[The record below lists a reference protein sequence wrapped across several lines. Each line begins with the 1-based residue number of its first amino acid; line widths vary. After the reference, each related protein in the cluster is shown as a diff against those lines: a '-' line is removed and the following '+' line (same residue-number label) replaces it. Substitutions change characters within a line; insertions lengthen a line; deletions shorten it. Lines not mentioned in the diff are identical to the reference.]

1 MSYDLKRIDL
11 PALFGPV
18 CRATDALARLD
29 ECIARSTIR
38 EGFLERQD
46 FADAVSSMWVDGE
59 LVHVEDL
66 VLHDARRDARTPTH
80 ELTIAHSVL
89 RSRRQ
94 IGSHPADWALSN
106 AGLARLRG
114 EAREADAHSPLQPPS
129 PTQVSSIP
137 EGSPEDD
144 DLALEDAGDEF
155 AEIDALLSRSSALID
170 DTLNNRPAAKRA
182 PDRDPLIYD
191 ADWDEDARLD
201 EWMQI
206 LRAADALPPVL
217 KAAIALDAWN
227 QLQVLQHRAELGRQ
241 LAAALL
247 RQEGVARAHLPPL
260 NVGLKAIK
268 IDRRRSPSRMT
279 RLLAILESIEETAAT
294 GLKEHD
300 RLLAARAQ
308 LERRTANRRGHSRLP
323 QLVDLV
329 IARPVVSAS
338 LIAQELDITPQGALV
353 LTKELNLREMTG
365 RGRYRAW
372 GVL

>member
-46 FADAVSSMWVDGE
+46 FADSVSSMWVDGE

-94 IGSHPADWALSN
+94 IASHPPEWALSS

-114 EAREADAHSPLQPPS
+114 EARHAEGETVPHAPAPVAVHTD
-129 PTQVSSIP
+129 P
-137 EGSPEDD
+137 EETIASEDT
-144 DLALEDAGDEF
+144 ADEF
-155 AEIDALLSRSSALID
+155 ADIDALLTRSRALID
-170 DTLNNRPAAKRA
+170 DTLNNRNTIKPSA
-182 PDRDPLIYD
+182 DRDPLVYD

-201 EWMQI
+201 EWFSV
-206 LRAADALPPVL
+206 LRAADTLPPL
-217 KAAIALDAWN
+217 LRAAIALDSWN
-227 QLQVLQHRAELGRQ
+227 QLQVLQHRSELGRQ

-247 RQEGVARAHLPPL
+247 RRDGVAKAHLPPL

-268 IDRRRSPSRMT
+268 IDRRRSPSRMV
-279 RLLAILESIEETAAT
+279 RLLAILESVEETAMT

-372 GVL
+372 GIL

>member
-29 ECIARSTIR
+29 ECITRSTIR

-46 FADAVSSMWVDGE
+46 FADAVASMWVDGE

-94 IGSHPADWALSN
+94 IASHPPEWAMSS

-114 EAREADAHSPLQPPS
+114 ETGQENAGTAPRTPS
-129 PTQVSSIP
+129 PTQVP
-137 EGSPEDD
+137 DELG
-144 DLALEDAGDEF
+144 EDAASEETGDEF

-170 DTLNNRPAAKRA
+170 DTLNNRSAAPKPATE
-182 PDRDPLIYD
+182 RDPLIYD

-201 EWMQI
+201 EWHQV
-206 LRAADALPPVL
+206 LRAARELPPVL

-247 RQEGVARAHLPPL
+247 RQEGIARAHLPPL

-279 RLLAILESIEETAAT
+279 RLLAILESMEETAAT

-338 LIAQELDITPQGALV
+338 LIAQELDITPQGPLV
-353 LTKELNLREMTG
+353 LTKQLNLREMTG

>member
-1 MSYDLKRIDL
+1 MSYDLTRIDL
-11 PALFGPV
+11 PALFAPV
-18 CRATDALARLD
+18 CRATEALARLD

-46 FADAVSSMWVDGE
+46 FADAVASMWVDGE

-94 IGSHPADWALSN
+94 IASHPADWAMSRTGLS
-106 AGLARLRG
+106 RLRG
-114 EAREADAHSPLQPPS
+114 EVHDAKGQSLARPAS
-129 PTQVSSIP
+129 PTFDQS
-137 EGSPEDD
+137 GSDD
-144 DLALEDAGDEF
+144 DVASDECGDEF
-155 AEIDALLSRSSALID
+155 AEIDALLTRSSALIEE
-170 DTLNNRPAAKRA
+170 TLGNRGP
-182 PDRDPLIYD
+182 PNVTTDRDTLIYD
-191 ADWDEDARLD
+191 ADWDEDARLE
-201 EWMQI
+201 EWFAV
-206 LRAADALPPVL
+206 LRSTEGLPPL
-217 KAAIALDAWN
+217 LRMAIALDAWN
-227 QLQVLQHRAELGRQ
+227 QLQVLQHRVELGRQ

-247 RQEGVARAHLPPL
+247 RQEGVARTHLPTL
-260 NVGLKAIK
+260 NVGLKTIK

-279 RLLAILESIEETAAT
+279 RLLAIVESVEEAATT

-338 LIAQELDITPQGALV
+338 LIAQELDITPQGALI

-372 GVL
+372 GIL

>member
-1 MSYDLKRIDL
+1 MSYDLKRIDF
-11 PALFGPV
+11 PALFGPA
-18 CRATDALARLD
+18 CRATEALARLD
-29 ECIARSTIR
+29 ECISRSTIR
-38 EGFLERQD
+38 VGFLERQD
-46 FADAVSSMWVDGE
+46 FADAIASMWVDGE

-94 IGSHPADWALSN
+94 IASHEPEWALSS
-106 AGLARLRG
+106 AGLTRLRG
-114 EAREADAHSPLQPPS
+114 ESRESEATLAAQPAPSIASQGEAEDEAGADD
-129 PTQVSSIP
+129 VS
-137 EGSPEDD
+137 
-144 DLALEDAGDEF
+144 DEF

-170 DTLNNRPAAKRA
+170 DALNKGPVQKPAR
-182 PDRDPLIYD
+182 DRDPLVYD

-201 EWMQI
+201 EWFEV
-206 LRAADALPPVL
+206 LRAAAELPPVL
-217 KAAIALDAWN
+217 KTAIALDAWN

-241 LAAALL
+241 LAASLL
-247 RQEGVARAHLPPL
+247 RQEGLAKAHLPPL

-268 IDRRRSPSRMT
+268 IDRRRAPSRMT
-279 RLLAILESIEETAAT
+279 RLLAILESFEETAAT

>member
-11 PALFGPV
+11 LALFSPV

-29 ECIARSTIR
+29 ECVARSTIR
-38 EGFLERQD
+38 EGFLERQN
-46 FADAVSSMWVDGE
+46 FADAVASMWVDGE

-94 IGSHPADWALSN
+94 IASHPPEWAISS
-106 AGLARLRG
+106 AGLTRLRG
-114 EAREADAHSPLQPPS
+114 EARQAEATPQTPS
-129 PTQVSSIP
+129 PIAVP
-137 EGSPEDD
+137 EELEDD
-144 DLALEDAGDEF
+144 AASEETGDEF

-170 DTLNNRPAAKRA
+170 DALNNRAAPK
-182 PDRDPLIYD
+182 PSTDRDPLIYD
-191 ADWDEDARLD
+191 ADWDEDVRLD
-201 EWMQI
+201 EWLQV
-206 LRAADALPPVL
+206 LRAAHDLPPVL

-227 QLQVLQHRAELGRQ
+227 QLQVLQHRPELGRQ

-247 RQEGVARAHLPPL
+247 CQEGAARAHLPPL

-279 RLLAILESIEETAAT
+279 RLLAILEGIEETASI

>member
-11 PALFGPV
+11 LTLLNPV

-29 ECIARSTIR
+29 ECVARSTIR

-46 FADAVSSMWVDGE
+46 FADAVASMWVDGE

-94 IGSHPADWALSN
+94 IASHPPEWAMSS
-106 AGLARLRG
+106 AGIARLRG
-114 EAREADAHSPLQPPS
+114 EARQGEAETKPQAPS
-129 PTQVSSIP
+129 PMAVADELKEAAAS
-137 EGSPEDD
+137 EE
-144 DLALEDAGDEF
+144 AGDEF

-170 DTLNNRPAAKRA
+170 DTLNNRPAPKTST
-182 PDRDPLIYD
+182 DRDPLIYD

-201 EWMQI
+201 EWREV
-206 LRAADALPPVL
+206 LRAAHDLPPVL

-247 RQEGVARAHLPPL
+247 RQDGVARAHLPPL
-260 NVGLKAIK
+260 NVGWMYAVPGIIWLFIK
-268 IDRRRSPSRMT
+268 I
-279 RLLAILESIEETAAT
+279 LAFFFLFSWVKAT
-294 GLKEHD
+294 V
-300 RLLAARAQ
+300 
-308 LERRTANRRGHSRLP
+308 P
-323 QLVDLV
+323 
-329 IARPVVSAS
+329 
-338 LIAQELDITPQGALV
+338 
-353 LTKELNLREMTG
+353 
-365 RGRYRAW
+365 RYRYDQLMRLGW
-372 GVL
+372 KIFLPLSLFWVFLVSGYLMLVRVGVGS

>member
-1 MSYDLKRIDL
+1 MSYDLKRIDV

-46 FADAVSSMWVDGE
+46 FADAVASMWVDGE

-94 IGSHPADWALSN
+94 IASHPPEWAMSS

-114 EAREADAHSPLQPPS
+114 EARQADAEAAPRTPS
-129 PTQVSSIP
+129 PTQVP
-137 EGSPEDD
+137 EE
-144 DLALEDAGDEF
+144 LEEDAASEETVDEF

-170 DTLNNRPAAKRA
+170 DTLNNRSAATKPAT
-182 PDRDPLIYD
+182 DRDPLIYD

-201 EWMQI
+201 EWQQV
-206 LRAADALPPVL
+206 LRAARELPPVL

-247 RQEGVARAHLPPL
+247 RQENIARAHLPPL

-279 RLLAILESIEETAAT
+279 RLLAILESMEETAAT

>member
-11 PALFGPV
+11 AALFVPV

-46 FADAVSSMWVDGE
+46 FADAVASMWVDGE

-89 RSRRQ
+89 RGRRQ
-94 IGSHPADWALSN
+94 IASHPADWALST

-114 EAREADAHSPLQPPS
+114 ETRDADAEISGRSPSPPPPEIGHEADDL
-129 PTQVSSIP
+129 VSDEAS
-137 EGSPEDD
+137 
-144 DLALEDAGDEF
+144 DEF
-155 AEIDALLSRSSALID
+155 ADIDALLSRSSALID
-170 DTLNNRPAAKRA
+170 DTLNNRPVPKSSN
-182 PDRDPLIYD
+182 DRDPLIYD

-201 EWMQI
+201 EWFQV
-206 LRAADALPPVL
+206 LRQADDLPPVL
-217 KAAIALDAWN
+217 KAAVALDAWY

-241 LAAALL
+241 LVASLL
-247 RQEGVARAHLPPL
+247 RKEGVAKAHLPPL
-260 NVGLKAIK
+260 NVGLKLIK
-268 IDRRRSPSRMT
+268 IDRRRAPSRMT
-279 RLLAILESIEETAAT
+279 RLLGILESFEETAST

-338 LIAQELDITPQGALV
+338 LIAQELDITPQGALI

>member
-11 PALFGPV
+11 LALFGPV

-29 ECIARSTIR
+29 ECVARSTIR

-46 FADAVSSMWVDGE
+46 FADAVASMWVDGE

-94 IGSHPADWALSN
+94 IAGHPPEWTLSS

-114 EAREADAHSPLQPPS
+114 EARLAEAAQAGAPAPS
-129 PTQVSSIP
+129 PVVVP
-137 EGSPEDD
+137 EELEEDP
-144 DLALEDAGDEF
+144 ASEEAGDEF
-155 AEIDALLSRSSALID
+155 ADIDALLNRSSALID
-170 DTLNNRPAAKRA
+170 DTLNNRA
-182 PDRDPLIYD
+182 PQKTTSDRDPLIYD

-201 EWMQI
+201 EWQQV
-206 LRAADALPPVL
+206 LRAAHDLPPVL

-247 RQEGVARAHLPPL
+247 RQDGVARAHLPPL

-279 RLLAILESIEETAAT
+279 RLLAILEGIEETAAI

-308 LERRTANRRGHSRLP
+308 LERRTANRRCHSRLP

>member
-11 PALFGPV
+11 SALFAPV
-18 CRATDALARLD
+18 CRAAEAFARLD
-29 ECIARSTIR
+29 ECVARSSIR

-46 FADAVSSMWVDGE
+46 FADAIASMWVDGE

-94 IGSHPADWALSN
+94 IGSHPAEWALSPS
-106 AGLARLRG
+106 GLARLRG
-114 EAREADAHSPLQPPS
+114 DARETETASAARPASPMPA
-129 PTQVSSIP
+129 QV
-137 EGSPEDD
+137 EPED
-144 DLALEDAGDEF
+144 EDALSAENAVEF
-155 AEIDALLSRSSALID
+155 AEIDALLSRSSALIQ
-170 DTLNNRPAAKRA
+170 DTLNNRPVTKPAT
-182 PDRDPLIYD
+182 DRDPLIYD
-191 ADWDEDARLD
+191 ADWDEDARLE
-201 EWMQI
+201 EWFQVVKS
-206 LRAADALPPVL
+206 AHELPPIL
-217 KAAIALDAWN
+217 KAAIALDSWN

-241 LAAALL
+241 LIAALM
-247 RQEGVARAHLPPL
+247 RQDGIARAHLPPL

-268 IDRRRSPSRMT
+268 IERRRSPSRMT
-279 RLLAILESIEETAAT
+279 RLLAILESFEETAAT

>member
-11 PALFGPV
+11 LTLLNPV

-29 ECIARSTIR
+29 ECVARSTIR

-46 FADAVSSMWVDGE
+46 FADAVASMWVDGE

-94 IGSHPADWALSN
+94 IASHPPEWAMSS
-106 AGLARLRG
+106 AGIARLRG
-114 EAREADAHSPLQPPS
+114 EARQGEAETKPQAPS
-129 PTQVSSIP
+129 PMAVAD
-137 EGSPEDD
+137 E
-144 DLALEDAGDEF
+144 LKEDAASEETGDEF
-155 AEIDALLSRSSALID
+155 AEIDALLSRSNALID
-170 DTLNNRPAAKRA
+170 DTLNNRPAPKTST
-182 PDRDPLIYD
+182 DRDPLIYD

-201 EWMQI
+201 EWREV
-206 LRAADALPPVL
+206 LRAAHDLPPVL

-247 RQEGVARAHLPPL
+247 RQDGVARAHLPPL

-279 RLLAILESIEETAAT
+279 RLLAILEGLEETAAT

>member
-11 PALFGPV
+11 LALFGPV
-18 CRATDALARLD
+18 CRATDAIARLD
-29 ECIARSTIR
+29 ECIGRSTIR

-46 FADAVSSMWVDGE
+46 FADAVASMWVDGE

-94 IGSHPADWALSN
+94 IGSHPPEWALSA
-106 AGLARLRG
+106 AGIARLRG
-114 EAREADAHSPLQPPS
+114 EARNADAAAGAAAPS
-129 PTQVSSIP
+129 PVLVP
-137 EGSPEDD
+137 EQLEEDP
-144 DLALEDAGDEF
+144 ASEEAIDEF

-170 DTLNNRPAAKRA
+170 ETLSSRA
-182 PDRDPLIYD
+182 PAKAASDRDPLIYD

-201 EWMQI
+201 EWFEV
-206 LRAADALPPVL
+206 LRAAGELPPVL
-217 KAAIALDAWN
+217 KATIALDAWN
-227 QLQVLQHRAELGRQ
+227 QLQVLQHRTELGRQ
-241 LAAALL
+241 FAAALL
-247 RQEGVARAHLPPL
+247 RQEGAARAHLPPL

-279 RLLAILESIEETAAT
+279 RLLAILEGIEETAAI

>member
-11 PALFGPV
+11 SALFAPV

-29 ECIARSTIR
+29 ECIARSKIR

-46 FADAVSSMWVDGE
+46 FADAVASMWVDGE

-94 IGSHPADWALSN
+94 IASHPPEWAMGS

-114 EAREADAHSPLQPPS
+114 EARQADAATTLEPPS
-129 PTQVSSIP
+129 PSAAP
-137 EGSPEDD
+137 DEME
-144 DLALEDAGDEF
+144 EDAASDKTSDEF
-155 AEIDALLSRSSALID
+155 AEIDALLNRSSALID
-170 DTLNNRPAAKRA
+170 DALNSRA
-182 PDRDPLIYD
+182 PPKPTTERDPLIYD
-191 ADWDEDARLD
+191 ADWDEDVRLD
-201 EWMQI
+201 EWRQV
-206 LRAADALPPVL
+206 LRSAHDLPPVL

-247 RQEGVARAHLPPL
+247 RRDGVARAHLPPL

-279 RLLAILESIEETAAT
+279 RLLAILESMEETAST

-372 GVL
+372 GIL

>member
-11 PALFGPV
+11 LALFGPA
-18 CRATDALARLD
+18 CRAAEALARLD
-29 ECIARSTIR
+29 ECIARSSIR

-46 FADAVSSMWVDGE
+46 FADAVASMWVDGE

-94 IGSHPADWALSN
+94 IAGHPPEWALSQ

-114 EAREADAHSPLQPPS
+114 EARHDGAMAIAPPPS
-129 PTQVSSIP
+129 PIP
-137 EGSPEDD
+137 VPEQLADD
-144 DLALEDAGDEF
+144 PASEEAIDEF
-155 AEIDALLSRSSALID
+155 AEIDALISRSNALID
-170 DTLNNRPAAKRA
+170 ETLNNRTPARA
-182 PDRDPLIYD
+182 TATSDRDPLIYD

-201 EWMQI
+201 EWFEVLRATGELPPI
-206 LRAADALPPVL
+206 LR
-217 KAAIALDAWN
+217 AAIALDAWN

-268 IDRRRSPSRMT
+268 IDRRRAPGRMT
-279 RLLAILESIEETAAT
+279 RLLAILEGFEETAAT

>member
-11 PALFGPV
+11 TALFGPV

-94 IGSHPADWALSN
+94 IAGHPPEWALSS
-106 AGLARLRG
+106 AGIARLRG
-114 EAREADAHSPLQPPS
+114 EARLAEAQASAAAPSPGVVPALLKEDPEAEEADY
-129 PTQVSSIP
+129 
-137 EGSPEDD
+137 
-144 DLALEDAGDEF
+144 EF

-170 DTLNNRPAAKRA
+170 DTLNNRTPQKAAS
-182 PDRDPLIYD
+182 DRDPLIYD

-201 EWMQI
+201 EWRDV
-206 LRAADALPPVL
+206 LRGTETLPPVL
-217 KAAIALDAWN
+217 KTAIALDAWN

-372 GVL
+372 GIL

>member
-1 MSYDLKRIDL
+1 MSYDLKRIDF
-11 PALFGPV
+11 PALFGPT
-18 CRATDALARLD
+18 CRATEALARLD
-29 ECIARSTIR
+29 ECISRSDIR
-38 EGFLERQD
+38 GGFLERQD
-46 FADAVSSMWVDGE
+46 FADAISSMWVDGE

-94 IGSHPADWALSN
+94 IAGHDPEWALSS
-106 AGLARLRG
+106 AGLTRLRG
-114 EAREADAHSPLQPPS
+114 EAREGEAALAAQPAPAVASQGEAEEETEADE
-129 PTQVSSIP
+129 VSN
-137 EGSPEDD
+137 
-144 DLALEDAGDEF
+144 EF

-170 DTLNNRPAAKRA
+170 DALNKGHVQKPSR
-182 PDRDPLIYD
+182 DRDPLVYD

-201 EWMQI
+201 EWFDV
-206 LRAADALPPVL
+206 LRAVAELPPVL

-227 QLQVLQHRAELGRQ
+227 QLQVLQHRTELGRQ
-241 LAAALL
+241 LAASLL
-247 RQEGVARAHLPPL
+247 RQEGLAKAHLPPL

-268 IDRRRSPSRMT
+268 IDRRRAPSRMT
-279 RLLAILESIEETAAT
+279 RLLAILESFEETAAT

>member
-11 PALFGPV
+11 SVLFNPV

-29 ECIARSTIR
+29 ECISRSTIR

-46 FADAVSSMWVDGE
+46 FADAVASMWVDGE

-94 IGSHPADWALSN
+94 IASHPPEWATSS

-114 EAREADAHSPLQPPS
+114 EARQADADANAKTLSP
-129 PTQVSSIP
+129 VSAPVEP
-137 EGSPEDD
+137 EEELSSH
-144 DLALEDAGDEF
+144 EDADEF
-155 AEIDALLSRSSALID
+155 AEIDALLTRSSALID
-170 DTLNNRPAAKRA
+170 DTLNNRATPKVLG
-182 PDRDPLIYD
+182 DRDPLIYD

-201 EWMQI
+201 EWQQV
-206 LRAADALPPVL
+206 LRSAHDLPPVL
-217 KAAIALDAWN
+217 KSAIALDAWN

-241 LAAALL
+241 MAAALL
-247 RQEGVARAHLPPL
+247 RQEGTARAHLPPL
-260 NVGLKAIK
+260 NVGLKTIK

-279 RLLAILESIEETAAT
+279 RLLAILESMEETASM

>member
-11 PALFGPV
+11 PELFGPV

-29 ECIARSTIR
+29 ECIARSSIR

-46 FADAVSSMWVDGE
+46 FADAVASMWVDGE

-89 RSRRQ
+89 RSRRH
-94 IGSHPADWALSN
+94 IGSHPPEWALSG

-114 EAREADAHSPLQPPS
+114 EARHADVADRPSAHPPA
-129 PTQVSSIP
+129 QVP
-137 EGSPEDD
+137 DEVEEDP
-144 DLALEDAGDEF
+144 ALEEAGDEF
-155 AEIDALLSRSSALID
+155 AEIDALLSRSAALID
-170 DTLNNRPAAKRA
+170 DTLNNRSTPKTAT
-182 PDRDPLIYD
+182 DRDPLLYD

-201 EWMQI
+201 EWQQV
-206 LRAADALPPVL
+206 LRDAEAFPPIL

-247 RQEGVARAHLPPL
+247 RQQGAARVHLPPL
-260 NVGLKAIK
+260 NVGLKTIK
-268 IDRRRSPSRMT
+268 IDRRRSPSRKT
-279 RLLAILESIEETAAT
+279 RLLAIVESIEETAT
-294 GLKEHD
+294 IGLKEHD

>member
-11 PALFGPV
+11 SALFVPA
-18 CRATDALARLD
+18 CRATEALARLD
-29 ECIARSTIR
+29 ECVSRSTIR

-46 FADAVSSMWVDGE
+46 FADAVASMWVDGE

-94 IGSHPADWALSN
+94 IASHPAEWATSST
-106 AGLARLRG
+106 GLARLRG
-114 EAREADAHSPLQPPS
+114 EARDVEVPAPAPS
-129 PTQVSSIP
+129 AAGSENRPDEETEPDDSS
-137 EGSPEDD
+137 
-144 DLALEDAGDEF
+144 DEF
-155 AEIDALLSRSSALID
+155 ADIDALLTRSSALID
-170 DTLNNRPAAKRA
+170 DTLNKRA
-182 PDRDPLIYD
+182 TPKIARDRDPLIYD

-201 EWMQI
+201 EWFEV
-206 LRAADALPPVL
+206 LRRAIDLPPVL

-241 LAAALL
+241 LIAALL
-247 RQEGVARAHLPPL
+247 RQDGVARAHLPPL
-260 NVGLKAIK
+260 NIGLKAIK
-268 IDRRRSPSRMT
+268 IDRRRAPGRMT
-279 RLLAILESIEETAAT
+279 RLLAILESFEETAAAS
-294 GLKEHD
+294 LKEHD

-338 LIAQELDITPQGALV
+338 LIAKELDITPQGALV

>member
-1 MSYDLKRIDL
+1 MSYDLKRIDF
-11 PALFGPV
+11 PALFGPA
-18 CRATDALARLD
+18 CRATEALARLD
-29 ECIARSTIR
+29 ECISRSDIR
-38 EGFLERQD
+38 GGFLERQD
-46 FADAVSSMWVDGE
+46 FADAIASMWVDGE

-94 IGSHPADWALSN
+94 IAGHDPEWALSS
-106 AGLARLRG
+106 AGLTRLRG
-114 EAREADAHSPLQPPS
+114 EAREGEAAPPAQPAPS
-129 PTQVSSIP
+129 VASQGEAEEETEPDDVS
-137 EGSPEDD
+137 
-144 DLALEDAGDEF
+144 DEF

-170 DTLNNRPAAKRA
+170 DVLNKGPAQKPSR
-182 PDRDPLIYD
+182 DRDPLVYD

-201 EWMQI
+201 EWFDV
-206 LRAADALPPVL
+206 LRAAADLPPVL
-217 KAAIALDAWN
+217 KAAIALDSWN
-227 QLQVLQHRAELGRQ
+227 QLQVLQHRTELGRQ
-241 LAAALL
+241 LVASLL
-247 RQEGVARAHLPPL
+247 RQEGLAKAHLPPL

-268 IDRRRSPSRMT
+268 IDRRRAPSRMT
-279 RLLAILESIEETAAT
+279 RLLAILESFEETAAT

>member
-1 MSYDLKRIDL
+1 MAYDLKRIDL
-11 PALFGPV
+11 SGLFQPV
-18 CRATDALARLD
+18 CRATEALARFD
-29 ECIARSTIR
+29 ECIARSQIR
-38 EGFLERQD
+38 EGFLGRQD
-46 FADAVSSMWVDGE
+46 FADAVASMWVDGE
-59 LVHVEDL
+59 LVHIEDL

-80 ELTIAHSVL
+80 ELTIAHSIL
-89 RSRRQ
+89 RARRQ
-94 IGSHPADWALSN
+94 IGSHPPEWALSRT
-106 AGLARLRG
+106 GLARLRG
-114 EAREADAHSPLQPPS
+114 TGHEDETRVAPVPKQTIAHGDSAEEHEPHEEAS
-129 PTQVSSIP
+129 
-137 EGSPEDD
+137 GS
-144 DLALEDAGDEF
+144 EF
-155 AEIDALLSRSSALID
+155 ADIDALLSRSNALID
-170 DTLNNRPAAKRA
+170 EALGQGGPSPARRPSE
-182 PDRDPLIYD
+182 RDPLVYD

-201 EWMQI
+201 EWLDV
-206 LRAADALPPVL
+206 LRAVSDFPPAL

-241 LAAALL
+241 LAASLL
-247 RQEGVARAHLPPL
+247 RQDGLARTHLPPL
-260 NVGLKAIK
+260 NVGLKTIK
-268 IDRRRSPSRMT
+268 IDRRRAPSRMT
-279 RLLAILESIEETAAT
+279 RLLAILEGFEETANI

-372 GVL
+372 GIL